1 MLARPCA
8 DDCYSLWFHT
18 VTSRQNSRAPDAGH
32 GVKTLMLTCLA
43 VPKRRPIKK
52 KKSLAA

>member
-52 KKSLAA
+52 KKV